1 MLLSLLTSLF
11 LDSTILLFDST
22 ILLFVSIFADDTR
35 ITRKIENESDVESLQ
50 NDLETLYDWQERNN
64 MEFNSKKFEIL
75 RYGKNDILKES
86 TSYFTPNF
94 EDLIE
99 EKESLRDLGVMMSND
114 ATFSIHV
121 EAVCSK
127 VKQKSSWILRT
138 FANRKSWFLK
148 FMWKCLVQGHI
159 DYCSQLY
166 FPYKSSEME
175 KIENLQKIYTKKFPD
190 IKHLNY
196 WERLQSQKLISQER
210 GMERYR
216 CIYIW
221 KIIEGLSP
229 NCGIEV
235 TTSES
240 LVVYFRT
247 MK

>member
-1 MLLSLLTSLF
+1 
-11 LDSTILLFDST
+11 
-22 ILLFVSIFADDTR
+22 
-35 ITRKIENESDVESLQ
+35 
-50 NDLETLYDWQERNN
+50 
-64 MEFNSKKFEIL
+64 
-75 RYGKNDILKES
+75 
-86 TSYFTPNF
+86 
-94 EDLIE
+94 
-99 EKESLRDLGVMMSND
+99 MMSND
-114 ATFSIHV
+114 GTFSIHV

-196 WERLQSQKLISQER
+196 WERLQSLKLLSQER
-210 GMERYR
+210 RMERYR

-221 KIIEGLSP
+221 KIIEGISP

-235 TTSES
+235 TTSERRGREAKVPQNKGSGKISSIREASFQVHAPKLFNS
-240 LVVYFRT
+240 LPQKIRNLTNIGIDEFKIKLDKYLEMLPDEPKIGEYIPSVCN
-247 MK
+247 